1 MDSTLA
7 RRRVIRVCL
16 VDDQTLVREGIKA
29 LLDLVPD
36 LEVVAEAADGE
47 SALRMVAE
55 TRPDIVLL
63 DLRMPGLDG
72 LGVLHALSAE
82 NRQPPTIVLTTFDDD
97 ALMLEA
103 IRQGARGFLLKD
115 VSLER
120 LTEAIRT
127 VAAGGT
133 LMQPAITERLLRAAL
148 STSTGFPSLATPD
161 PLTDREI
168 EVLRL
173 MTGGFSNREIA
184 DSLHMAEGTVKNHIS
199 NILSKLGV
207 RDRTRAVLKA
217 LEQGLV

>member
-1 MDSTLA
+1 M
-7 RRRVIRVCL
+7 IRVCL
-16 VDDQTLVREGIKA
+16 IDDQTLVREGIRV

-36 LEVVAEAADGE
+36 IEVAGEAADGE
-47 SALRMVAE
+47 AALRVLAEIQPDVA
-55 TRPDIVLL
+55 LL

-72 LGVLHALSAE
+72 LGVLRALRTLPAGQ
-82 NRQPPTIVLTTFDDD
+82 QPPTIILTTFDDD

-103 IRQGARGFLLKD
+103 IRLGAKGFLLKD
-115 VSLER
+115 VSLSR

-148 STSTGFPSLATPD
+148 SAGSAFPSSAAPE
-161 PLTDREI
+161 PLSERET

-173 MTGGFSNREIA
+173 MTGGLSNREIA
-184 DSLHMAEGTVKNHIS
+184 ASLHMAEGTVKNHTS
-199 NILSKLGV
+199 NILAKLGV

-217 LEQGLV
+217 LELGWV